1 MTQTE
6 LEALSH
12 FEAVWQRVQ
21 KEKQQMSQSDEMLV
35 LEEWM
40 TQLYSYMCL
49 CGQLA
54 QVACGEARKRLF
66 RMYCQVK
73 KRYAGLQLRW
83 FLVTGDIHFASCEMN
98 FASYT
103 PYNLRKLWQSNV
115 KNMELAEKCNLKDDL
130 ELAAEIQALKSE
142 LLQQKAGLEQLIAK
156 CLQ

>member
-21 KEKQQMSQSDEMLV
+21 KEKRQMSQSDEMFG

-49 CGQLA
+49 CGRMA
-54 QVACGEARKRLF
+54 QVAYGEARKCLF
-66 RMYCQVK
+66 RMYCQMK
-73 KRYAGLQLRW
+73 KRYAVLQLRW
-83 FLVTGDIHFASCEMN
+83 FLVTGDIHFASCETN

-115 KNMELAEKCNLKDDL
+115 KNMEMAEKCNLKDDL

-142 LLQQKAGLEQLIAK
+142 LLQQKAGLEQLIGK